1 MDEKL
6 LILLGLGSILYLATS
21 NSDDNDVDN
30 DDDNNDEINYDTFR
44 RNVPQ
49 QYDYFNEFYETHS
62 KKNKTTKRPEN
73 YGCDNQMNVQYDKPP
88 LENFEYQHQN
98 TSPLLFGNM
107 VQENYIPSDYETIK
121 TYNDNNS
128 GIEIPVY
135 DEKSGNVLPIGDM
148 TDMAAGENNKYIYDR
163 TIGSI
168 GFTSTKIGG
177 RRRGQADYIRGDLPI
192 LPDKGSWFQV
202 SADVTNTLLDG
213 ALNVSNGIG
222 NNNPEPTPTSA
233 PTSSGSSRPGA
244 QFALRKSQKGNDC
257 DDELLTPLEFEK
269 CLRDDLYT
277 KQSEGQPI
285 SMKALKTAFSTGLQ
299 I

>member
-21 NSDDNDVDN
+21 NSDDNDCDN

-49 QYDYFNEFYETHS
+49 QYDYFNEFYES
-62 KKNKTTKRPEN
+62 NSKRPVESFQQC
-73 YGCDNQMNVQYDKPP
+73 GQQDNQMMNVQYNKPP
-88 LENFEYQHQN
+88 VENFVHQQN
-98 TSPLLFGNM
+98 ESPLLFGNM
-107 VQENYIPSDYETIK
+107 VQENYIPSDYHSMND
-121 TYNDNNS
+121 YNSNDS
-128 GIEIPVY
+128 GIAIPVY

-192 LPDKGSWFQV
+192 LPDKGAWFQV

-222 NNNPEPTPTSA
+222 NNNPEPTPV
-233 PTSSGSSRPGA
+233 PTSSGGGSRPGA
-244 QFALRKSQKGNDC
+244 QFAIRKSQKGNDC
-257 DDELLTPLEFEK
+257 DDELLTPLELEK

-285 SMKALKTAFSTGLQ
+285 SMRALKTAFSSGLQ